1 MYRYE
6 DIKEVHLEVTQ
17 KCQAACPMCDRNMN
31 GGDDNPH
38 ITNAELSL
46 EDAKRMFSPAF
57 IKQLNVMYM
66 CGNLGDP
73 IVAKDTLEVFKYF
86 REHNDKIWL
95 SMNTNAGA
103 KSAEWWTELAGVIG
117 RKGAVIFSVDG
128 LKDTNHFCLS

>member
-6 DIKEVHLEVTQ
+6 DIKEVHLEITQ

-46 EDAKRMFSPAF
+46 EDAKKMFTAF

-73 IVAKDTLEVFKYF
+73 IVAKDTL
-86 REHNDKIWL
+86 RNIQIL
-95 SMNTNAGA
+95 
-103 KSAEWWTELAGVIG
+103 
-117 RKGAVIFSVDG
+117 
-128 LKDTNHFCLS
+128 